1 MVHSQAK
8 QPAAGYGNVQSQDS
22 YTPTPAA
29 YSTLPGNAMTSPQH
43 YASHVSPYAHGRN
56 VVKTPV
62 HTMPSNRI
70 RDNPPLPV
78 DDGPPPLPPGREDVL
93 PPLPPGRGDVPP
105 PLPPGRE
112 DVPPPLPPGRDD
124 PPPLP
129 PGRDDIPPP
138 LPPGREISPYG
149 RDISPYGRDISPYG
163 REEFSPPASQ
173 DDEDTPPPLPPGRP
187 EESPP
192 HSAPASN
199 RFKQQGFG
207 FAISPN
213 DLQKAHENIHEG
225 GSQWKGHRLDKRD
238 SGNVSGDGTIFHSAK
253 SHHVIKVTSKSAPSS
268 CEGQFGNRSNRDEGY
283 PTSAESTPCHSG
295 GGTFSV
301 AKDHL
306 SFKYVFV
313 YLCVCVS
320 VCINACVYVC
330 VCMHERVCEC
340 VYVHLYACGVMNNV
354 LKVVCGGS

>member
-8 QPAAGYGNVQSQDS
+8 QPGYGNVQGQDS
-22 YTPTPAA
+22 YTPTPAG
-29 YSTLPGNAMTSPQH
+29 YGTLPGNTMTSPQH
-43 YASHVSPYAHGRN
+43 YASHASPYASHASHASPYASHASPYAHGRN
-56 VVKTPV
+56 VVKTAV

-70 RDNPPLPV
+70 KDITPQPV
-78 DDGPPPLPPGREDVL
+78 EDGPPPLPPGREDVL

-112 DVPPPLPPGRDD
+112 DVPPPLPPGRDE

-138 LPPGREISPYG
+138 LPPGR
-149 RDISPYGRDISPYG
+149 DISPYG
-163 REEFSPPASQ
+163 REEFSPSSSQ
-173 DDEDTPPPLPPGRP
+173 NDEDTPPPLPPGRP

-199 RFKQQGFG
+199 RIKQQRFG
-207 FAISPN
+207 FAISPD
-213 DLQKAHENIHEG
+213 DLQKAHENIHES
-225 GSQWKGHRLDKRD
+225 GSHINQWKGHRLDKRD

-253 SHHVIKVTSKSAPSS
+253 AHHAIKVTSKSAPSS
-268 CEGQFGNRSNRDEGY
+268 CEGQFGARSNRDEGY

-295 GGTFSV
+295 GATFSI

-306 SFKYVFV
+306 SYKYVL
-313 YLCVCVS
+313 YLVC
-320 VCINACVYVC
+320 ACAHAY
-330 VCMHERVCEC
+330 MRV
-340 VYVHLYACGVMNNV
+340 
-354 LKVVCGGS
+354 

>member
-1 MVHSQAK
+1 MIHSQTK
-8 QPAAGYGNVQSQDS
+8 QPQTGYGNVQSHDP
-22 YTPTPAA
+22 YTSTPAA
-29 YSTLPGNAMTSPQH
+29 YSTLPGNTMTSPQH
-43 YASHVSPYAHGRN
+43 YASHASPYAHGRN
-56 VVKTPV
+56 IKTPV

-70 RDNPPLPV
+70 RDNPPLPAE
-78 DDGPPPLPPGREDVL
+78 DGPPPLPPGRDVL
-93 PPLPPGRGDVPP
+93 PPLPPGRGDVLP

-112 DVPPPLPPGRDD
+112 DFPPPLPPGRDD

-138 LPPGREISPYG
+138 LPPGRE
-149 RDISPYGRDISPYG
+149 ISPYG

-192 HSAPASN
+192 HSAPASS
-199 RFKQQGFG
+199 RIKQQGFG

-213 DLQKAHENIHEG
+213 DLQKAHESIHES

-295 GGTFSV
+295 GATFSI

-313 YLCVCVS
+313 RVPMR
-320 VCINACVYVC
+320 ACM
-330 VCMHERVCEC
+330 CMCEC
-340 VYVHLYACGVMNNV
+340 VCLRGCVCASLCIWCYEQFIKGGVWRE
-354 LKVVCGGS
+354 LTESKQKR